1 MIVTGNAGS
10 KPFCEKGEL
19 HGGVRALDH
28 IAHPGHAEGCL
39 AAGSAPA
46 RGCQPCYNGGSR
58 NEPDGV
64 KPGGEIRVR
73 ESAGLKL
80 VALVPVGF
88 FIFWRDGK
96 GSVES
101 SCSFVSVVR
110 RSANSN
116 P

>member
-1 MIVTGNAGS
+1 MARSGGSGPGRERRGERPEGHGLQDGSLTGSRGS

-19 HGGVRALDH
+19 HGGVRAVDH
-28 IAHPGHAEGCL
+28 IAHPGHAEGCP
-39 AAGSAPA
+39 AAGVAGA

-88 FIFWRDGK
+88 FIF
-96 GSVES
+96 
-101 SCSFVSVVR
+101 
-110 RSANSN
+110 
-116 P
+116 

>member
-1 MIVTGNAGS
+1 MAGS
-10 KPFCEKGEL
+10 EPWTTSPI
-19 HGGVRALDH
+19 RDT
-28 IAHPGHAEGCL
+28 PR
-39 AAGSAPA
+39 AAGGAGA

-88 FIFWRDGK
+88 FIFSRRERLG
-96 GSVES
+96 GILLF
-101 SCSFVSVVR
+101 SCQR
-110 RSANSN
+110 RS
-116 P
+116 PLC